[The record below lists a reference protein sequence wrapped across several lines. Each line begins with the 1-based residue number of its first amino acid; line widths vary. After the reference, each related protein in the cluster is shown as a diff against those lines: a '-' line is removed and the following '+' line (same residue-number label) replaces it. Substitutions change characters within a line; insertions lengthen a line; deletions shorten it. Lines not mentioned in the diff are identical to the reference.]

1 MAHSQPSL
9 KISWKSVRKFL
20 RKAANRQRLKHIVL
34 AEVTMATITP
44 TPAGTVR
51 ERPSAVSSAMLLLL
65 LQLMD
70 AI

>member
-1 MAHSQPSL
+1 
-9 KISWKSVRKFL
+9 
-20 RKAANRQRLKHIVL
+20 
-34 AEVTMATITP
+34 MATFTP

-65 LQLMD
+65 LLLQLMD